1 MESEAPSHQP
11 LTLRCTGHTLHSC
24 GTFVTIDEPILTH
37 QYCVVYLN
45 IPSLDQASCEVCRCA
60 MRCVAFTESLQNRNV
75 LGPPTLGSIIY
86 LSPLR
91 TLGNHRGFFFIIITI
106 SIVFLGL
113 VYEYV

>member
-11 LTLRCTGHTLHSC
+11 LTLRYTSHTLHSC

-45 IPSLDQASCEVCRCA
+45 IPSLDRASCEVCRCA
-60 MRCVAFTESLQNRNV
+60 MRCVAVTESLQNRNV
-75 LGPPTLGSIIY
+75 LGPPTLGSTY
-86 LSPLR
+86 LSLSPQNPWQPQR
-91 TLGNHRGFFFIIITI
+91 FFFFIAI